1 MISIPQLTEEQSANC
16 EFLPSDEDFLCALM
30 NMSKDKLPG
39 NNGLTKEFYETF
51 WEDLK
56 TSLISSFK
64 SAFDKDKHKKSYI
77 RTTSNKID

>member
-1 MISIPQLTEEQSANC
+1 
-16 EFLPSDEDFLCALM
+16 M